1 MLDYDVF
8 PEQRQSLIRELLQK
22 EGRVVC
28 VKLAQE
34 LQVSEHT
41 IRRDLQELAR
51 EGLCKRVYGG
61 AVAPSPASGNFANRV
76 EEGRASKALLGE
88 TGAQLIRGGGCIFID
103 AGTTNLA
110 VAKSIP
116 SELSLTVVTNA
127 PAIAA
132 EAMNL
137 PHCEVIMLGG
147 RIQARTGGVL
157 GITALRQLEGMRFDQ
172 CFHGACALDAEEGL
186 TVFDYDDAEF
196 KRAVVHQS
204 SEVIVV
210 LTADKIPGV
219 ARYDV
224 VSCSEISVLV
234 VEPEIPQDKVA
245 AFIGKSVDVRFSGG
259 DISGA
264 EALQIRPS
272 GEGRG
277 RESCVRGA
285 GSRQE
290 ENNSG

>member
-8 PEQRQSLIRELLQK
+8 PEQRQSLIRELLRR

-28 VKLAQE
+28 VKLSRE

-51 EGLCKRVYGG
+51 EGACKRVYGG
-61 AVAPSPASGNFANRV
+61 AVALSPASASFANRV
-76 EEGRASKALLGE
+76 EEGRASKELLGK

-127 PAIAA
+127 PSIAA

-147 RIQARTGGVL
+147 RIQARTGGAL

-172 CFHGACALDAEEGL
+172 CFLGACALDAEEGL

-196 KRAVVHQS
+196 KRALVRQS
-204 SEVIVV
+204 SEVVV
-210 LTADKIPGV
+210 ALTVDKMPSV

-234 VEPEIPQDKVA
+234 VEPDVPQDKVA
-245 AFIGKSVDVRFSGG
+245 AFVEKGVDVRFSGG
-259 DISGA
+259 DDPGI
-264 EALQIRPS
+264 EVLRIPR
-272 GEGRG
+272 
-277 RESCVRGA
+277 
-285 GSRQE
+285 
-290 ENNSG
+290 